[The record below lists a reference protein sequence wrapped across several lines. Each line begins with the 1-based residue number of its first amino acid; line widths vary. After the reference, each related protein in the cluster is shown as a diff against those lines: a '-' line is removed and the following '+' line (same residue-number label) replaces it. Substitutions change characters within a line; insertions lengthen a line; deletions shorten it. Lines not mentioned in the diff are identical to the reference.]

1 MKHGR
6 VRYQKRKCRC
16 QICRDANTAYTRRY
30 RRRLS
35 SKDNQDSASIV
46 EPDNQPYRDETIP
59 AQIMAELRIRDMV
72 TYTDD
77 GSEGWTVEELAS
89 FMESTEDVEC
99 VIQGNHVRVSK
110 PYVPET
116 PDWTIPESQEWET
129 VANGPARPR
138 IVPRT
143 PIASGPAR
151 PRVVPMGV
159 APTVPIASN
168 RTVNSTTQSVNR
180 QEPWGL

>member
-16 QICRDANTAYTRRY
+16 QTCRDANTAYTRRY

-35 SKDNQDSASIV
+35 NKDNQDSASIV
-46 EPDNQPYRDETIP
+46 EPDNQPYRDDTIP

-89 FMESTEDVEC
+89 FMESTENVEC
-99 VIQGNHVRVSK
+99 IIQGNQLRVSK
-110 PYVPET
+110 LPEPET
-116 PDWTIPESQEWET
+116 LDWTIPESQAWET

-138 IVPRT
+138 IVPRAPT
-143 PIASGPAR
+143 ANGPAR
-151 PRVVPMGV
+151 PRVVPLGK
-159 APTVPIASN
+159 AP
-168 RTVNSTTQSVNR
+168 SVGRSSIRSARNAK
-180 QEPWGL
+180 